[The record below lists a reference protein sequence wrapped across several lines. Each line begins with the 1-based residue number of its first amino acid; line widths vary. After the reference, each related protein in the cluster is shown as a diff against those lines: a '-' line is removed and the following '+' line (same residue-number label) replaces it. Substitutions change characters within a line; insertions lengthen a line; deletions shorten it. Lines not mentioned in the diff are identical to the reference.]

1 MYHNVAVYFIQLF
14 ISKSYHF
21 IYYKYLFIF
30 KFSHS
35 FKTFL
40 YFYHSYT
47 GANKY
52 LLLFKVLPMQYQLVQ
67 LPLKQTKTFPWAL
80 IEKMSLAKHIPGK
93 NIKHMDNDN
102 LLKSKIRIFIT
113 INHMLIKLI
122 GRVYNF
128 HIVSAPI
135 ERRLT
140 IYV

>member
-1 MYHNVAVYFIQLF
+1 M
-14 ISKSYHF
+14 
-21 IYYKYLFIF
+21 
-30 KFSHS
+30 
-35 FKTFL
+35 
-40 YFYHSYT
+40 
-47 GANKY
+47 
-52 LLLFKVLPMQYQLVQ
+52 LLFKVLPMQYQLVQ

-113 INHMLIKLI
+113 INHMLIQLI
-122 GRVYNF
+122 EKVYNF

-140 IYV
+140 IYVKRMVAIFQIIKDIS